1 MSAAYLEKLNQEQR
15 LAVEHGISTTEVG
28 DNCALLILA
37 GAGTGK
43 TNTLAYRVVHLVLNG
58 ADPRRILLMTF
69 SRRAAET
76 VAESLELAATPDKVW
91 LLIGQFNLDWH
102 PLVAR
107 VSLTG
112 TGTGQLRRIET
123 RDGRGNRRTSRGNR

>member
-1 MSAAYLEKLNQEQR
+1 M
-15 LAVEHGISTTEVG
+15 GTTEAD
-28 DNCALLILA
+28 DNRALLILA

-43 TNTLAYRVVHLVLNG
+43 TNTLAHRVVHLILNG
-58 ADPRRILLMTF
+58 VDPRRILLMTF